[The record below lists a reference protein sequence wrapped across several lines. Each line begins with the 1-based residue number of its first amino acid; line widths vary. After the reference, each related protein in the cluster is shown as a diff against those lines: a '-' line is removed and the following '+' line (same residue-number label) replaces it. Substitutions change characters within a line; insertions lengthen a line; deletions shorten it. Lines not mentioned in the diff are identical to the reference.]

1 MKRGILVAL
10 TLFLGCTSADLSIN
24 DTKGK
29 KHYYGRKPKNS
40 GEYYCFY
47 HDKLERVESISNN
60 KKGSK

>member
-29 KHYYGRKPKNS
+29 KHYYGQKPKNS

-47 HDKLERVESISNN
+47 HDKLERVEIR
-60 KKGSK
+60 